1 MQYNNS
7 NARKGNNGFGKQQNN
22 RNGGH
27 KGNSRNNQNSNF
39 FNCHLNAVGYI
50 NSLREFDGPNGSFL
64 VAQFCA
70 LEGRSDAPTHRYFN
84 LTLTQGMSDLLVQ
97 FWDEINSEQKCFANV
112 RIGNMEFTPF
122 AYPADHKNAGQLG
135 VNCTGRLLSIQSL
148 SINKQRV
155 DLDQFGVPQQSGYQQ
170 QPRPQQNGNSPTQ
183 QHHGHGQNHNAHGEY
198 FDEMAGDQHWQE
210 EAQAP
215 TYQPAP
221 VQQPQHAANPG
232 RGPAQNG
239 YQRQPQGKSFSQAPN
254 FKGARQN
261 GFQGQQRSH

>member
-1 MQYNNS
+1 
-7 NARKGNNGFGKQQNN
+7 
-22 RNGGH
+22 
-27 KGNSRNNQNSNF
+27 
-39 FNCHLNAVGYI
+39 
-50 NSLREFDGPNGSFL
+50 
-64 VAQFCA
+64 
-70 LEGRSDAPTHRYFN
+70 
-84 LTLTQGMSDLLVQ
+84 
-97 FWDEINSEQKCFANV
+97 
-112 RIGNMEFTPF
+112 
-122 AYPADHKNAGQLG
+122 
-135 VNCTGRLLSIQSL
+135 QSL

-183 QHHGHGQNHNAHGEY
+183 QHHGYGQNHNAPGEY

-261 GFQGQQRSH
+261 GFQGHQRSH